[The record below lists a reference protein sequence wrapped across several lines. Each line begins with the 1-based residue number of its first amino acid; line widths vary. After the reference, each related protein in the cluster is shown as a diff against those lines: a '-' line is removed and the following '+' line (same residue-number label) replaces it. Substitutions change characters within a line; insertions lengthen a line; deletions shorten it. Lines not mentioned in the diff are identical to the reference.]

1 MKQIL
6 TAVLLLQFS
15 VAFAQADN
23 KLYISKVKEIC
34 PDAHITEIER
44 KSTYIEIEYLC
55 DDLLVETGFSMKGE
69 WLYTET
75 DATLPELLKEKIHKR
90 LEKKYAGWTVD
101 DYSLV
106 KMADTSFYK
115 VELIR
120 DGVEENAYFTRDG
133 KYYHSKNNVNDE
145 PWNLET
151 LQSLAVYKNASY
163 NFAVPGKIFDLP
175 DLLKEISGIAISG
188 KNTLLCVQDELGVVF
203 EYDTQTEDIS
213 GIYRFTDI
221 GDFEDIAVV
230 GNEVFVLRSD
240 GAIFRFNR
248 HNFDGKVS
256 KYMVPV
262 NCLNLE
268 GLEYNPASG
277 QLYLACKDAL
287 FDQPGHDRVVYAIH
301 PDKQELPSVLLTIN
315 GESIKQA
322 LTEKLPGTDVA
333 KARINP
339 SAVAVHPRTG
349 ELYVLSASGRM
360 IAVYEG
366 EKLKNV
372 FPLPAEIYYKP
383 EGLAFAPSGDLYIS
397 SEGIKNGYVD
407 GQIFFLPE
415 VKH

>member
-6 TAVLLLQFS
+6 TAVLLLPFNL
-15 VAFAQADN
+15 AFAQADN

-34 PDAHITEIER
+34 PDAHITEVER
-44 KSTYIEIEYLC
+44 KSNLIEIEYLC
-55 DDLLVETGFSMKGE
+55 NDQLVETAFGMDGE

-75 DATLPELLKEKIHKR
+75 EATLPELLKEKIHKR
-90 LEKKYAGWTVD
+90 LEKKYTDWTVD
-101 DYSLV
+101 DYALV

-115 VELIR
+115 VELLR
-120 DGVEENAYFTRDG
+120 DGVEENAYFTLEG
-133 KYYHSKNNVNDE
+133 KYYHSKNNVNNE
-145 PWNLET
+145 PWNLED
-151 LQSLAVYKNASY
+151 LQSLAVYKTSPY
-163 NFAVPGKIFDLP
+163 NFAAPAKIFDLP
-175 DLLKEISGIAISG
+175 ELLKEISGIAISG
-188 KNTLLCVQDELGVVF
+188 KDKLLCVQDEVGVVF
-203 EYDTQTEDIS
+203 EYDTQAEDIS
-213 GIYRFTDI
+213 GFYRFTDI

-230 GNEVFVLRSD
+230 GDEVFVLRSD
-240 GAIFRFNR
+240 GALFRFNR
-248 HNFDGKVS
+248 FHFDGTVS

-268 GLEYNPASG
+268 GLEYNPANG

-287 FDQPGHDRVVYAIH
+287 FNQPGHNRVVYAIH
-301 PDKQELPSVLLTIN
+301 PDRQERPSVLLTIN

-322 LTEKLPGTDVA
+322 LAEKLSGTDISKV
-333 KARINP
+333 RINP

-349 ELYVLSASGRM
+349 EVYVLSAAGRM
-360 IAVYEG
+360 IAVYDG

-383 EGLAFAPSGDLYIS
+383 EGLAFTPSGDLYIS

-415 VKH
+415 AKH

>member
-1 MKQIL
+1 MRIL
-6 TAVLLLQFS
+6 P
-15 VAFAQADN
+15 
-23 KLYISKVKEIC
+23 KSK
-34 PDAHITEIER
+34 

-203 EYDTQTEDIS
+203 EYNTQTEDIS
-213 GIYRFTDI
+213 GFYRFTDI
-221 GDFEDIAVV
+221 GDFEDVAVA
-230 GNEVFVLRSD
+230 GDKVFVLRSD
-240 GAIFRFNR
+240 GAIFWFNR

-256 KYMVPV
+256 KYMVQV

-268 GLEYNPASG
+268 GLEYNPASN

-287 FDQPGHDRVVYAIH
+287 FDHPGHDRVVYAIH
-301 PDKQELPSVLLTIN
+301 PDKQEFPSVLLTIN

-372 FPLPAEIYYKP
+372 YPLPAEIYYKP

-415 VKH
+415 IKH